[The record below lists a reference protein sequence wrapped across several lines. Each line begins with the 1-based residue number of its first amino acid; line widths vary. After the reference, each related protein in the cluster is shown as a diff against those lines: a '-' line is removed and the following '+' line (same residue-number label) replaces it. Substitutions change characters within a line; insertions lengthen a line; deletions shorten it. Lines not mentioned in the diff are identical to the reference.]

1 MKLKLRTLFIFAG
14 CLLGHFAFANVDLHM
29 HLTIEVPL
37 SPFFQ
42 GHLNQTAVATDAT
55 SRLKSRIDAQTLKN
69 SGLDLIVAVIYINP
83 VWGDPQK
90 QVTEQIQL
98 LNIFCQ
104 NNPIWKIATEPDQAR
119 DFLKS
124 GHHVF
129 ILSLEGGWIFQDQK
143 IFEDLIFKHGIR
155 IVTPLHFSDLYN
167 VIGQPA
173 QQKGLFGPI
182 QKIINFFQRKSENSL
197 TPLGQQLISFLFK
210 NKIWIDLSHAS
221 DRVQADVI
229 AQMPAGYPILFTHT
243 VLQKYYGSDRG
254 LDQNML
260 IKIKQSAGAIGL
272 LPSDEMLL
280 NTPVD
285 LNDCQKS
292 NPFLTQ
298 WNEIKNLI
306 GDENLF
312 LGSDLNSPI
321 PMLSAKTTDKKC
333 KPFMINGL
341 VTAADLFEVSELKTS
356 KTGSDSKAILNLWS
370 RVRK

>member
-1 MKLKLRTLFIFAG
+1 MKLNDRKLIIIAG
-14 CLLGHFAFANVDLHM
+14 CLFGQLALANVDLHM
-29 HLTIEVPL
+29 HLTMEVPL

-55 SRLKSRIDAQTLKN
+55 SRLKSRVDAQTLKK

-104 NNPIWKIATEPDQAR
+104 NNPIWKIATEPEQAR
-119 DFLKS
+119 EFLRS
-124 GHHVF
+124 GHRVF

-155 IVTPLHFSDLYN
+155 IVTPMHFSDLYN
-167 VIGQPA
+167 AIGQPA

-182 QKIINFFQRKSENSL
+182 QKIINFFQHKSENAL

-221 DRVQADVI
+221 DRVQVAVI

-260 IKIKQSAGAIGL
+260 IKIKQSFGALGL

-298 WNEIKNLI
+298 WHEIENSI
-306 GDENLF
+306 GHENLF
-312 LGSDLNSPI
+312 LGSDLNAPI
-321 PMLSAKTTDKKC
+321 PTLSATPADKKC
-333 KPFMINGL
+333 KPFMAQGL
-341 VTAADLFEVSELKTS
+341 VSAADLFEVSELKKS
-356 KTGSDSKAILNLWS
+356 KNGSDSEAILNLWN